1 MKRSYLIL
9 MSLSAFSMILFYSC
23 RTNSTNTE
31 YLKRVLSE
39 LDKINYASYTS
50 IVSSSAPEDTL
61 EFKTFYKQSEEYNN
75 AEDTIIG
82 SSFYETMQTDTIKN
96 SWTYD
101 GKALTY
107 IFWGENRIRIDSF
120 KTNTLPFRPVTP
132 PFFSQMKSIIKY
144 SFETKDSIVTSF
156 EDYGDTI
163 KFSLYIPGKVVEFLG
178 SPITMN
184 NPYLPDDQAF
194 SRYDIWIDKSSCL
207 PYKNRRKMPHQTTW
221 QTIKKAEFN
230 KKDIA
235 DFKATDY
242 FPKDFAINFKETPK
256 KVKNE
261 LLEKIAPDWILKD
274 VKNNTIAFKDLKS
287 KVLVIQFTGI
297 GCGPCHESLTF
308 TKELVKENAGKDFEF
323 ICIETWSNNLDGIER
338 YCKANDLT
346 CKFLI
351 SDKDITKNYNVD
363 AVPIFYVLDKN
374 RIVKKIVRG
383 YGKGSTDK
391 EIRDAVSGLI

>member
-1 MKRSYLIL
+1 MLVSGCHT
-9 MSLSAFSMILFYSC
+9 SS
-23 RTNSTNTE
+23 NNTE

-39 LDKINYASYTS
+39 LDKINYASYNS
-50 IVSSSAPEDTL
+50 IVSSSAPEDSL
-61 EFKTFYKQSEEYNN
+61 EFKTFYKQTEEYNN
-75 AEDTIIG
+75 PADTTIG
-82 SSFYETMQTDTIKN
+82 SSFYETMQSDNIKN

-101 GKALTY
+101 GKAFTY
-107 IFWGENRIRIDSF
+107 ILWGENRIRIDSF
-120 KTNTLPFRPVTP
+120 KTNTLSFRPVTP

-156 EDYGDTI
+156 EDYGDTL
-163 KFSLYIPGKVVEFLG
+163 KFSLYIPKKVVEFLG
-178 SPITMN
+178 RPIAMD
-184 NPYLPDDQAF
+184 NPYLSDDQEF

-207 PYKNRRKMPHQTTW
+207 PFRNRRKMPHQTSW
-221 QTIKKAEFN
+221 ENVRNVEFN

-242 FPKDFAINFKETPK
+242 FPKDFEINFKGTPK

-274 VKNNTIAFKDLKS
+274 VKNNAIALKDLKS

-297 GCGPCHESLTF
+297 GCGPCHESIPF
-308 TKELVKENAGKDFEF
+308 SKELVKENVGKDFEF

-346 CKFLI
+346 YKFLI

-374 RIVKKIVRG
+374 RIIKKIIRG
-383 YGKGSTDK
+383 YGKGNTDK
-391 EIRDAVSGLI
+391 EIREAVRDLI